1 MAKPT
6 RHATTTCIAL
16 SVLLVIGILLGFW
29 QKNIFY
35 ILGFL
40 LPAVIYQ
47 VYRTEG
53 KSTKWASWVMLTVI
67 ILEFILVIFKIN
79 FNLAEFLET
88 EGEYIAGYYVAFG
101 DLKTIFPAIIAIL
114 SIILFVRTRGKYTRW
129 LAIIIFI
136 GALSITYKVNP
147 EGFKDLIGIVAR
159 KALSQF

>member
-29 QKNIFY
+29 QKNVFY

-53 KSTKWASWVMLTVI
+53 KSTKWASWVMLIVI
-67 ILEFILVIFKIN
+67 ILEFVLVIFKIN
-79 FNLAEFLET
+79 FNLAEFLGT
-88 EGEYIAGYYVAFG
+88 EGGYIAGYYVAFG

-114 SIILFVRTRGKYTRW
+114 SIILFVRTRGKYTKW
-129 LAIIIFI
+129 LAVIIFT
-136 GALSITYKVNP
+136 GALSITYKINP
-147 EGFKDLIGIVAR
+147 EGFKDLVGIITK
-159 KALSQF
+159 KALNQF